1 MKSKTMILMVA
12 AVACGLVASYLTSRM
27 LAQQQ
32 PADEEKVKVLVARQK
47 IALGTLI
54 RDPEKFFVEKEFI
67 KGQEPKAA
75 LTSFDQLKDKRL
87 AKTIN
92 ADYHLTNDDLMDKD
106 KNPSIQNQIPPGFRA
121 LALTVRADTNV
132 AGFVLPDAR
141 VDVVF
146 TQRAGEKDSISK
158 TILQNM
164 RVLAVDT
171 KDTRE
176 NEKAMPAN
184 TVTLLVKP
192 EEAEV
197 ITMARGLGDLSLV
210 LRGFD
215 DTERINTLGKKP
227 GDIIKMAGNATGSGD
242 GSSDGEGKPLLPG
255 GIPDVKPPDQKTAA
269 NKPEEPPPPP
279 PAPKTHTL
287 TIFNGESVTR
297 AVYVEGEADTRI
309 EKSEPEVAPPV
320 KTPPAKAADSGS
332 APTDPTPPARTGG
345 RTPRQRVGQ

>member
-32 PADEEKVKVLVARQK
+32 PVEEEKVKVLVARQK

-54 RDPEKFFVEKEFI
+54 RDPEKLFVEKEFI

-87 AKTIN
+87 AKTVN
-92 ADYHLTNDDLMDKD
+92 ADYHLTADDLMDKD
-106 KNPSIQNQIPPGFRA
+106 KNNNLQNQIPPGYRA
-121 LALTVRADTNV
+121 LAITVRAETNV

-171 KDTRE
+171 KDTRGE
-176 NEKAMPAN
+176 DKAMPAS

-197 ITMARGLGDLSLV
+197 MTMARGLGELSLV

-215 DTERINTLGKKP
+215 DAEHINTMGKKP
-227 GDIIKMAGNATGSGD
+227 LDVLKLAGQVNGPNENAEN
-242 GSSDGEGKPLLPG
+242 GEGGKPLLPG
-255 GIPDVKPPDQKTAA
+255 GIPDVKAPDQKPAGKA
-269 NKPEEPPPPP
+269 EEPPP

-297 AVYVEGEADTRI
+297 AVYVEGDADTRI
-309 EKSEPEVAPPV
+309 EKSEPEAPAA
-320 KTPPAKAADSGS
+320 KTPRPREGDAPADP
-332 APTDPTPPARTGG
+332 APGRPGKNAR
-345 RTPRQRVGQ
+345 PRSDQ

>member
-32 PADEEKVKVLVARQK
+32 PTEEEKVKILVARQK

-75 LTSFDQLKDKRL
+75 LTTFEQLKDKRL

-92 ADYHLTNDDLMDKD
+92 ADYHLTVDDLMDKD
-106 KNPSIQNQIPPGFRA
+106 KNPSIQNQIPPGYRA

-176 NEKAMPAN
+176 DQKAMPAN

-197 ITMARGLGDLSLV
+197 LTMARGLGDLSLI

-215 DTERINTLGKKP
+215 DVEKINTLGKKP
-227 GDIIKMAGNATGSGD
+227 GDIIKVAGLATGSGD
-242 GSSDGEGKPLLPG
+242 GSSDGDGKPLLPG
-255 GIPDVKPPDQKTAA
+255 GIPDVGAGQKTAP
-269 NKPEEPPPPP
+269 NKDEPPPPP

-309 EKSEPEVAPPV
+309 EKSEPEVAPPSV
-320 KTPPAKAADSGS
+320 KTPPAKAAESGP
-332 APTDPTPPARTGG
+332 APADPTPPARTGT
-345 RTPRQRVGQ
+345 RTQKQRVGQ

>member
-32 PADEEKVKVLVARQK
+32 PAEDDKVKVLVAKQK

-54 RDPEKFFVEKEFI
+54 REPEKYFVEKEFI

-75 LTSFDQLKDKRL
+75 LTSFDQIKDKRL
-87 AKTIN
+87 NKTIN
-92 ADYHLTNDDLMDKD
+92 TDYHLTPDDLMDKNT
-106 KNPSIQNQIPPGFRA
+106 KGSLQAEIPPGYRA
-121 LALTVRADTNV
+121 LAITVRADTNV

-171 KDTRE
+171 QDIRDG
-176 NEKAMPAN
+176 EKHALTAS

-197 ITMARGLGDLSLV
+197 ITMARGLGEISLV
-210 LRGFD
+210 LRGYD
-215 DTERINTLGKKP
+215 DAEKINTVGKKA
-227 GDIIKMAGNATGSGD
+227 GDVLKLSGQVTGP
-242 GSSDGEGKPLLPG
+242 SDGTEGGDGKPLLPG
-255 GIPDVKPPDQKTAA
+255 SIPDVKAPDGKQAKA
-269 NKPEEPPPPP
+269 EEPPPPP

-297 AVYVEGEADTRI
+297 AVFVEGEAETRI
-309 EKSEPEVAPPV
+309 EKSSPEVAPP
-320 KTPPAKAADSGS
+320 ARAADGGA
-332 APTDPTPPARTGG
+332 APADPTPPARNGS
-345 RTPRQRVGQ
+345 RPPRQRVDQ